1 MPIYEYECNKCH
13 SRFEKKGSYSD
24 KPEAICPQCSG
35 KSKRI
40 MSVGAVIYKG
50 SGFYITDQRKEKEI
64 ANIGKPSKELAE
76 KYPEYSG
83 LDKKT
88 ESEKATVSV
97 KEPISDKKSNSSKSA
112 APDKTPVAD
121 KSSIAEKSATADKK

>member
-24 KPEAICPQCSG
+24 KPEAVCPQCSG

-88 ESEKATVSV
+88 DSEKTTVSV
-97 KEPISDKKSNSSKSA
+97 KEPITDKKADAGKASTPEKAPAAEKSA
-112 APDKTPVAD
+112 SAD
-121 KSSIAEKSATADKK
+121 KSATADKK

>member
-1 MPIYEYECNKCH
+1 MPIYEYECNKCR

-24 KPEAICPQCSG
+24 KPEAVCPQCSG

-88 ESEKATVSV
+88 DSEKTTVSV
-97 KEPISDKKSNSSKSA
+97 KEQVSDKKSDAGKA
-112 APDKTPVAD
+112 AVPDRATV
-121 KSSIAEKSATADKK
+121 AEKSPTADKPATADKK